1 MAWNLVD
8 SREESNPCKN
18 KILDFKEYVDNY
30 DSTAQ
35 RVNIYPE
42 SDIAFS
48 PNVIAGSTFTYEP
61 IKNLKLS
68 LISKY
73 VSQQY
78 LDNTSN
84 DTRKLDAFFVNDIRI
99 NYTIKTK
106 YIREIGFTLMANN
119 IFSEQYESNGYTYG
133 YIAGGVHTV
142 ENFYY
147 PQAGLNFMAGLSLK
161 F

>member
-1 MAWNLVD
+1 MKNLNWNANITF
-8 SREESNPCKN
+8 SKN
-18 KILDFKEYVDNY
+18 KINGFEEYIDNN

-35 RVNIYPE
+35 RVTVYIE

-48 PNVIAGSTFTYEP
+48 PNIIAGSTFTYEP

-68 LISKY
+68 IITKY
-73 VSQQY
+73 VGEQF

-84 DTRKLDAFFVNDIRI
+84 DLRKLNAFLVNDLRI
-99 NYTIKTK
+99 NYNFHTK
-106 YIREIGFTLMANN
+106 FIHEIGVTVAINN
-119 IFSEQYESNGYTYG
+119 LFSEQYESNGYTYG
-133 YIAGGVHTV
+133 YIASGQHTV

-147 PQAGLNFMAGLSLK
+147 PQAGVNYLAGLTLK